1 MIETRIYNPP
11 ISLFTRSLS
20 DGRLELSRLLAAA
33 VINPEFCHILLDNP
47 EQALKSGFQGEDFLF
62 TEEERDLIL
71 SIRAASLADL
81 ANQLARTFN
90 EHLHIHINHPVQP
103 TVVFGY

>member
-11 ISLFTRSLS
+11 ISLVTRGLS

-33 VINPEFCHILLDNP
+33 VINPKFCNQLLENP
-47 EQALKSGFQGEDFLF
+47 EQALKYGFQGEDFLF
-62 TEEERDLIL
+62 TEEECDLIL
-71 SIRAASLADL
+71 SIRADSLSDL

-90 EHLHIHINHPVQP
+90 EHMHVRVNHPVQP
-103 TVVFGY
+103 TSVFGY